1 MNILLLFLLLKLS
14 FLVQCSHNNSLTK
27 SLEVILHEHAFK
39 SLVHQHTGSL
49 YNASVPSSLAGMKLS
64 LVRLR
69 SRTLWEKGANFSGFS
84 IPPRTIPVPYV
95 KRINILYNDLGN
107 LFSHYFNIS
116 GRMVLGIFKSEK
128 TCEMERE
135 AEEDLKRLFIVIS
148 SLWFLS
154 ILGNCWNFFTLFY
167 ICFVLLHTAPVLY
180 EKYEDQVDA
189 FAEKAEAEIKKIGG
203 SVLGGLIGAGLTQVF
218 GVTKD
223 RFDNLAFL
231 IVLCN
236 LSSLLPLPLLGLLP
250 GDEPDTKESI
260 DSEMKSNKI
269 LAFCAQRIF
278 NIFVVI
284 RI

>member
-116 GRMVLGIFKSEK
+116 EVLKFFGIFASGK
-128 TCEMERE
+128 
-135 AEEDLKRLFIVIS
+135 DLKRLFIVIS